1 MEEQAQ
7 AQVEVEVKVREEDDD
22 EGLVVVHTLRGV
34 EFENG
39 YERNRVSKLQNI
51 LLETAYNEPENDV
64 KVLYD
69 RIHAF
74 VDAIVYGHPLQLD
87 DMKTA
92 LANVSPTELETKH
105 VVAAYKLPSLGKLC
119 ACTPLAFLFGN
130 FHARI
135 NSVYTEDTLRRQRVP
150 FAALDALLEIVL
162 WFQQRG
168 VDMNPG
174 YYFNCEIMADRLRYP
189 LDAFTTVMKPHDG
202 HLATLVRWV
211 QVVEQLEL
219 FGMTLSSDAQNR
231 MTRARSTLDPLF
243 RAERSRQARQARLLR
258 AAPV

>member
-1 MEEQAQ
+1 MEEQ
-7 AQVEVEVKVREEDDD
+7 KEE
-22 EGLVVVHTLRGV
+22 LVLVDTLRGV
-34 EFENG
+34 VLEG
-39 YERNRVSKLQNI
+39 YEYNHTSKLQNI

-74 VDAIVYGHPLQLD
+74 VDAIVYAHPLQLD

-92 LANVSPTELETKH
+92 LANVSNKEIETKH
-105 VVAAYKLPSLGKLC
+105 VVTAYQLPSLGKLC

-130 FHARI
+130 LNARI
-135 NSVYTEDTLRRQRVP
+135 NSVYTEDKLRRQRVP
-150 FAALDALLEIVL
+150 FAALDALLEIVS

-174 YYFNCEIMADRLRYP
+174 YYYNCEIMADMLRLP
-189 LDAFTTVMKPHDG
+189 LDSFTTVMRPRDG
-202 HLATLVRWV
+202 HFHSLARWV
-211 QVVEQLEL
+211 HVVEQLEL
-219 FGMTLSSDAQNR
+219 LGMTLSSKSRDR
-231 MTRARSTLDPLF
+231 MTRARSTLDPIC
-243 RAERSRQARQARLLR
+243 RAERYERARQARQARLLQ

>member
-7 AQVEVEVKVREEDDD
+7 VEVREEDKED
-22 EGLVVVHTLRGV
+22 GLVVVHTLRGV
-34 EFENG
+34 VLEG
-39 YERNRVSKLQNI
+39 YEYNSTSKLQNM
-51 LLETAYNEPENDV
+51 LLETSYNEPENDV

-69 RIHAF
+69 VIHAF
-74 VDAIVYGHPLQLD
+74 VDDIVYGHPLQLD

-92 LANVSPTELETKH
+92 LANVSQRELETKH

-135 NSVYTEDTLRRQRVP
+135 NSVYTEDKLRRQRVP
-150 FAALDALLEIVL
+150 FAALDALLEIVS

-174 YYFNCEIMADRLRYP
+174 YYFNCEIMADMLRLP
-189 LDAFTTVMKPHDG
+189 LDSFTTVMRPRDG
-202 HLATLVRWV
+202 HFDSLARWV
-211 QVVEQLEL
+211 LVVEQLEL
-219 FGMTLSSDAQNR
+219 LGMTLSSKAQDR
-231 MTRARSTLDPLF
+231 MTRARSTLDPVCRTDRYE
-243 RAERSRQARQARLLR
+243 RARQARQARLLQ